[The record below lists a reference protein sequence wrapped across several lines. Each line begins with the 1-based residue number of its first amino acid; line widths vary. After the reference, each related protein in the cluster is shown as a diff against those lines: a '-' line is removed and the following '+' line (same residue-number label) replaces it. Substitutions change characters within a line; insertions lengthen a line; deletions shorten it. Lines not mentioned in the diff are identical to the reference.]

1 MHDLIFIS
9 LENWDEIWRRNQFLV
24 AGWAKRFPDARIL
37 FVGQAR
43 RGKIG
48 TQVLPDFP
56 NVTVTQ
62 LPKILPNSLPLG
74 RQIND
79 WFARRHVKKEWRKI
93 LHARYRKLQND
104 NPQLRFRLDKR
115 PILWLNPHDA
125 GHFIGHLNER
135 ATIYDITDDWELA
148 ATTPREKQQIHDADR
163 ALCRRVDAT
172 VVCSQALYDSRI
184 EYSKCLSLVA
194 NGVDV
199 AHYAN
204 VTAPPPN
211 RRWKNPTF
219 GYTGTVHNQ
228 RVDVDLVL
236 QLARE
241 FAHGDI
247 VLVGP
252 DVLDEA
258 SRARLKSQPNVHLVG
273 AIPYAQIPDAMSQFD
288 VCIVPH
294 IESAFTESL
303 NPIKLWEYL
312 ASGKPIV
319 SANVAGFRDYPQH
332 VEIASGGEF
341 VAACHRVL
349 DVQKNDAKAAQKCA
363 ARREEASGH
372 SWEQRLDEVLQVVRE
387 ISKRD

>member
-1 MHDLIFIS
+1 MHDLIFVS

-24 AGWAKRFPDARIL
+24 SAWAKRFPDAQIL

-43 RGKIG
+43 RGQIA
-48 TQVLPDFP
+48 TETLPDFP

-74 RQIND
+74 RQVND
-79 WFARRHVKKEWRKI
+79 AAARRHVQ
-93 LHARYRKLQND
+93 KLAKNRG
-104 NPQLRFRLDKR
+104 LKS

-125 GHFIGHLNER
+125 GHFIGTLNER

-148 ATTPREKQQIHDADR
+148 ATSAGEKQQIHDADR

-172 VVCSQALYDSRI
+172 IVCSQALYDSLI
-184 EYSKCLSLVA
+184 EYSKRLALVP

-199 AHYAN
+199 AHYTN
-204 VTAPPPN
+204 VSVQPVN
-211 RRWKNPTF
+211 RRWKTPTF

-236 QLARE
+236 QLARTH
-241 FAHGDI
+241 AHGDV

-252 DVLDEA
+252 DVLDDA
-258 SRARLKSQPNVHLVG
+258 SRARLQSQPNVHLIG
-273 AIPYAQIPDAMSQFD
+273 AIPYAQIPDAMTQFD

-294 IESAFTESL
+294 VESAFTESL

-319 SANVAGFRDYPQH
+319 STDVAGFRDYPQH
-332 VEIASGGEF
+332 VEIASGDEF
-341 VAACHRVL
+341 VCACERVL
-349 DVQKNDAKAAQKCA
+349 EATKDEMKATQKCE
-363 ARREEASGH
+363 ARRQEASGH
-372 SWEQRLDEVLQVVRE
+372 SWESRLDDVLKVVRT
-387 ISKRD
+387 ISERKEP